1 MRKAGEVLTAL
12 LNERFDP
19 AFMERAES
27 TAGLFFS
34 WSTAAADADISS
46 AAAHSRIKE
55 LEKGM
60 LIVEAEHPGWV
71 QILQTK
77 QVQLLKSVQRRYPD
91 LGIQGISFCLSREKI
106 FTPEPK
112 KPDQEIAE
120 QAALLATKF
129 PAQEEEIQETPN
141 VQTMGASEVIDDDA
155 YIEAKKRLEA
165 SIKRRNNLK

>member
-1 MRKAGEVLTAL
+1 MRKAGEVLAAL

-19 AFMERAES
+19 AFMERAEA
-27 TAGLFFS
+27 TVGLFSS
-34 WSTAAADADISS
+34 WPAVAADADISA

-55 LEKGM
+55 LEKGI

-77 QVQLLKSVQRRYPD
+77 QAQLLNAAQRRYPD

-112 KPDQEIAE
+112 IPEPE
-120 QAALLATKF
+120 V
-129 PAQEEEIQETPN
+129 PAQEAFEETGDSAAPA
-141 VQTMGASEVIDDDA
+141 TDAA

-165 SIKRRNNLK
+165 SIKKRNNIK